1 MLSLTGLVLCS
12 AVLSDAGAKVS
23 EAYGSA
29 LEVPFIGRFA
39 NRQTYIIS
47 PQGKVVKVFTDVESR
62 VTRHSVSRRST
73 SYCRMGVR
81 PS

>member
-1 MLSLTGLVLCS
+1 VLVYLCVVIC

-62 VTRHSVSRRST
+62 VTRHSVRIASCKKGCDAGT
-73 SYCRMGVR
+73 
-81 PS
+81 